1 MREHVSRNG
10 LCILR
15 SVSQLMN
22 PVSKTFILQH
32 SSVEA
37 GGLRVQPQPE
47 LQDILGLKKK
57 NRSVV
62 VHTFNPII
70 QQAEAEGSLRV

>member
-47 LQDILGLKKK
+47 LQDIPGLKK